1 MEKKIELEADT
12 VVPRV
17 IFVMEALELYSVGE
31 LIVYGGTGVC
41 RIDGIEEKHISD
53 TEVRSYYRL
62 KPLYQSGTISV
73 PVDGKVFMR
82 PVISR
87 EEAESI
93 IDSLPDMPVRTLHER
108 NFTQLAAHYQQ
119 LLCSHDCSD
128 VAGLVVS
135 IRAKK
140 RESEQAGRRFGQV
153 DARFMKRAETLLY
166 GEISAALGI
175 PFDEVEPYIEK
186 RLSGN

>member
-1 MEKKIELEADT
+1 M
-12 VVPRV
+12 R
-17 IFVMEALELYSVGE
+17 MEAHQVYSVGE

-41 RIDGIEEKHISD
+41 
-53 TEVRSYYRL
+53 EVEAVETKGERQFYRL
-62 KPLYQSGTISV
+62 RPLYQSGIISV

-87 EEAESI
+87 EEAEAI
-93 IDSLPDMPVRTLHER
+93 IDRLPSMPVQSLRER

-119 LLCSHDCSD
+119 LLCSHDCAD

-140 RESEQAGRRFGQV
+140 RDAERGKALRTDRRQVHEAGRKAALRRVF
-153 DARFMKRAETLLY
+153 RRAEHTL
-166 GEISAALGI
+166 
-175 PFDEVEPYIEK
+175 
-186 RLSGN
+186 